1 MEAWGRGSGP
11 CKGGG
16 LEVGL
21 AYSPAHPR
29 AAPPTAGTEG
39 GRYLPMGGSQKNSKK
54 ATKGSRGLKRLQD
67 NTGSGPWGQKGP
79 SPLNSLEAISH
90 SAPRATSL
98 MEPSSIQASAV
109 TAYWSPAFGLHLF
122 QSTLKLSLVSKDV
135 SFSLHA

>member
-21 AYSPAHPR
+21 AYSPAHLR

-54 ATKGSRGLKRLQD
+54 ATKGSRGLKRLKD
-67 NTGSGPWGQKGP
+67 NTGS

-109 TAYWSPAFGLHLF
+109 TPYWSPAFGLRLF

>member
-1 MEAWGRGSGP
+1 
-11 CKGGG
+11 
-16 LEVGL
+16 
-21 AYSPAHPR
+21 
-29 AAPPTAGTEG
+29 
-39 GRYLPMGGSQKNSKK
+39 MGGSQKNSKK
-54 ATKGSRGLKRLQD
+54 ATKGSRGLKRLKD
-67 NTGSGPWGQKGP
+67 NTGS

-109 TAYWSPAFGLHLF
+109 TPYWSPAFGLRLF